1 MRDYIIRRLLLV
13 IPIMLGVSFLTF
25 SIFRVIPGDP
35 CVLEQGFGATPETVK
50 ACRDAHGLNDPWYEQ
65 YTRWVWDISQPV
77 LTDSLFGIDVGPKII
92 PSPKFDLGTTL
103 TEADIEVSTE
113 LSRKLPVTVELMIMT
128 MFLSLLLGVPPGVL
142 SAIRPGTP
150 LDWLARFSSVLW
162 LSIPSFYLGIL
173 VITFG
178 ASWFNWTPPQFGTG
192 YVSIFDDPWTNLQEF
207 FFPSLVL
214 ALGIAAVIMRL
225 TRSSMLE
232 VMRNDYIRTAW
243 SKGLKERTVVWRH
256 AVKNALIPVVT
267 LIGLQLGGLL
277 GGSVIIESLF
287 NLNGVGKYT
296 LESIIRRDYIT
307 VQSLVL
313 IFAAVYVV
321 TNLVV
326 DIAYAW
332 LDPRIHYG

>member
-1 MRDYIIRRLLLV
+1 MRDYIIRRVLLV
-13 IPIMLGVSFLTF
+13 IPIMLGVTLLTF
-25 SIFRVIPGDP
+25 GVFRVIPGDV
-35 CVLEQGFGATPETVK
+35 CVTTLGFGATPQTIK
-50 ACRDAHGLNDPWYEQ
+50 DCQKAHGLDKPWYHQ
-65 YTRWVWDISQPV
+65 YWSWAKGVAT
-77 LTDSLFGIDVGPKII
+77 G
-92 PSPKFDLGTTL
+92 DLGTSL
-103 TEADIEVSTE
+103 TESDQPVNKE
-113 LSRKLPVTVELMIMT
+113 LDSRLPVTIELMIMT
-128 MFLSLLLGVPPGVL
+128 IILALVLGIPPGVL

-150 LDWLARFSSVLW
+150 LDWLSRFSSVLW

-178 ASWFNWTPPQFGTG
+178 AAWFNWTPPQFGKG
-192 YVSIFDDPWTNLQEF
+192 YIPFMDDPWTNLQEF

-214 ALGIAAVIMRL
+214 AVGISAVIMRL

-243 SKGLKERTVVWRH
+243 SKGLRERTVVWRH

-267 LIGLQLGGLL
+267 LIGLQVGGLL
-277 GGSVIIESLF
+277 GGAVIVESLF

-296 LESIIRRDYIT
+296 LESILRRDFIV

-313 IFAAVYVV
+313 LFAATFV
-321 TNLVV
+321 TANLIV
-326 DIAYAW
+326 DVAYAW

>member
-1 MRDYIIRRLLLV
+1 MRDYVIRRLLLV

-25 SIFRVIPGDP
+25 GVFRVIPGDA
-35 CVLEQGFGATPETVK
+35 CVTTLGFGATPETIKDCQVE
-50 ACRDAHGLNDPWYEQ
+50 HGLDKPWYEQ
-65 YTRWVWDISQPV
+65 YWNWASNVAT
-77 LTDSLFGIDVGPKII
+77 G
-92 PSPKFDLGTTL
+92 DLGTSL
-103 TEADIEVSTE
+103 TESDLPVNTE
-113 LSRKLPVTVELMIMT
+113 LSRRLPITIELMLMT
-128 MFLSLLLGVPPGVL
+128 MFLSLILGIPPGVL

-150 LDWLARFSSVLW
+150 LDWIARFSSVLW

-178 ASWFNWTPPQFGTG
+178 ANWFNWTPPQFGVG
-192 YVSIFDDPWTNLQEF
+192 HVSFLDDPWTNIQEF

-214 ALGIAAVIMRL
+214 ALGISAVIMRL

-267 LIGLQLGGLL
+267 LIGLQLGALL

-287 NLNGVGKYT
+287 SLNGVGKYT
-296 LESIIRRDYIT
+296 LEAILRRDFIV

-313 IFAAVYVV
+313 LFAVVYVA

>member
-1 MRDYIIRRLLLV
+1 MREYVIRRLLLV

-25 SIFRVIPGDP
+25 SVFSVIPGDP
-35 CVLEQGFGATPETVK
+35 CVIEQGFGATEETVND
-50 ACRDAHGLNDPWYEQ
+50 CREAHGLNDPWLQQ
-65 YTRWVWDISQPV
+65 YGDWV
-77 LTDSLFGIDVGPKII
+77 FGVVQG
-92 PSPKFDLGTTL
+92 DLGTSL
-103 TEADIEVSTE
+103 TESD
-113 LSRKLPVTVELMIMT
+113 LPVTTELDRRLPITAELMIMT
-128 MFLSLLLGVPPGVL
+128 IILSLLLGIPPGVL

-150 LDWLARFSSVLW
+150 LDWLARFASVLW

-178 ASWFNWTPPQFGTG
+178 ASWFNWTPPQFGVG
-192 YVSIFDDPWTNLQEF
+192 YVPFMDDPWVNLQQF

-214 ALGIAAVIMRL
+214 ALGISAVIMRL

-243 SKGLKERTVVWRH
+243 SKGLRERTVVWRH

-267 LIGLQLGGLL
+267 LIGLQIGGLL
-277 GGSVIIESLF
+277 GGSVIVESLF

-296 LESIIRRDYIT
+296 LEAILRRDFIT

-313 IFAAVYVV
+313 LFAAAYVIV
-321 TNLVV
+321 NLVV
-326 DIAYAW
+326 DVAYAW
-332 LDPRIHYG
+332 LDPRIHYA